1 MVIAKCCLLKAA
13 MRRQMW
19 SARWW
24 YRKTKCLWLRGRGR
38 SSQSLRLLQMNRAR
52 KEKLRDQLDL
62 LDPHEHAQV
71 FAVIKHHTE
80 SYTKTQ
86 TGVLVSSEVLSDS
99 CMMEMEKM
107 VAFYLDQ
114 RKRMDADDVVRK
126 TMVKNG

>member
-1 MVIAKCCLLKAA
+1 
-13 MRRQMW
+13 
-19 SARWW
+19 
-24 YRKTKCLWLRGRGR
+24 
-38 SSQSLRLLQMNRAR
+38 MNRAR

-86 TGVLVSSEVLSDS
+86 TGVLVSSEVLSDV
-99 CMMEMEKM
+99 CMLEMEKM